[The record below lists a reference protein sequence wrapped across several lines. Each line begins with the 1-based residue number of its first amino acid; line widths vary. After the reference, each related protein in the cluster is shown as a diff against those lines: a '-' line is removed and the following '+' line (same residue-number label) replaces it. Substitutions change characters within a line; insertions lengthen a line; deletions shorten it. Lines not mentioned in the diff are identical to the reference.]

1 MSSIRKTLKFCSFA
15 QAVIAAC
22 VIAIAIIA
30 AIGVKVPANA
40 GIGDIVALWIDKVLY
55 LILGGL
61 GFWDAFMGIFG
72 ANRPSALGK
81 HRLVAIIIV
90 PFGIITGIILGGGRG
105 DCNHS
110 RNFLPYRLP
119 GCDTRYKGTQRGRPL
134 ADASVASCVPRV
146 TCTSYPH
153 AKAAIADWRT
163 RELATMAG
171 ISF

>member
-105 DCNHS
+105 IAITPVIS
-110 RNFLPYRLP
+110 SLIAFLVAIL
-119 GCDTRYKGTQRGRPL
+119 DTKARKE
-134 ADASVASCVPRV
+134 AD
-146 TCTSYPH
+146 
-153 AKAAIADWRT
+153 
-163 RELATMAG
+163 L
-171 ISF
+171 